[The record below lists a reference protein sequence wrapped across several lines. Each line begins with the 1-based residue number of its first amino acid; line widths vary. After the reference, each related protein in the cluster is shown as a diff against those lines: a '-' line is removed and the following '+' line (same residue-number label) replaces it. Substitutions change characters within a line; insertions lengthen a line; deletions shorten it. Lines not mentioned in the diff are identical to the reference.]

1 MGRAGDMM
9 AGASL
14 VKETQSMRK
23 PLLLWLTAASLI
35 GCTAASSQAVDNV
48 PMLEPE
54 EFPIL
59 PWGWTP
65 GDLDALR
72 EIRACGFN
80 LAGFVAPGHLDLV
93 REAGLK
99 GIVSDGSI
107 QVGDAESG
115 LGEAEIDQRAAALV
129 QRVGQHPAV
138 FGYYLKDEPGAPFFP
153 GLGRWVK
160 AFRKAAPRACAYI
173 NLFPNYASSQQM
185 GVSTYAEY
193 LESYVQ
199 TVQPRFISYDHYALM
214 DDGSLRGGYF
224 QNLEAVRD
232 AAQRHGLPFWNI
244 VLANAHFRYAKP
256 TDAGL
261 RFQLYTTLAYG
272 GRGISYFT
280 YFTPSAGNYRLA
292 PIDQFGH
299 KTPTWT
305 MLRNVNLQLHRIGKV
320 YLTLKSI
327 NVFHYPKVPR
337 GCSGRKTSRW
347 LTQVKGADL
356 LVGEFEGP
364 NGQPF
369 VMVVNKNLHDSTD
382 FHVTFKEP
390 GEVQYV
396 NAYTGAMG
404 RWSGENNWL
413 APGQGML
420 LALKK

>member
-1 MGRAGDMM
+1 
-9 AGASL
+9 
-14 VKETQSMRK
+14 MRRT
-23 PLLLWLTAASLI
+23 LLLWMITASLI
-35 GCTAASSQAVDNV
+35 CCTVAYSQTIGNV

-93 REAGLK
+93 SKAGLK
-99 GIVSDGSI
+99 GIVADSSI
-107 QVGDAESG
+107 QVDDAESG
-115 LGEAEIDQRAAALV
+115 LDEAQIDQRAAALV
-129 QRVGQHPAV
+129 QRVGQHPAA
-138 FGYYLKDEPGAPFFP
+138 FGYYLKDEPGAQFFP
-153 GLGRWVK
+153 GLSEWVE
-160 AFRKAAPRACAYI
+160 AFRKKAPQACAYI
-173 NLFPNYASSQQM
+173 NLFPNYASSRQM
-185 GVSTYAEY
+185 NVSTYAEY

-199 TVQPRFISYDHYALM
+199 TVRPRFISYDHYALM
-214 DDGSLRGGYF
+214 DDGSLRKGYF
-224 QNLEAVRD
+224 QNLEAIRN

-244 VLANAHFRYAKP
+244 VLANAHFRYAEP

-280 YFTPSAGNYRLA
+280 YFTPTVGNYRLA

-299 KTPTWT
+299 KTPTWA
-305 MLRNVNLQLHRIGKV
+305 MLRNVNLQLHRLGKI

-327 NVFHYPKVPR
+327 NVFHFPKAPK
-337 GCSGRKTSRW
+337 GCSGLKTSRW
-347 LTQVKGADL
+347 LKDLKGADL

-369 VMVVNKNLHDSTD
+369 VMVVNKNLHRSTAY
-382 FHVTFKEP
+382 HIAFKDP
-390 GEVQYV
+390 GEVQFV
-396 NAYTGAMG
+396 SAYTGEIG
-404 RWSGENNWL
+404 SWGGEHTWL